1 MSNEYWIARLKRAM
15 TAENEARITG
25 ILVALALLAVACPA
39 GAQDYPS
46 RLIKLLQ
53 GFPPGGNVEFVA
65 RLLAHEMSKGLGQTI
80 IVESKPGVAGSLAAE
95 AVASAEPDGH
105 TLLLVVGA
113 HPATAAI
120 YKKLKYDPVDAF
132 AWIST
137 ASFYPF
143 IICVRQDSKLKSFAD
158 LLASARADPDKV
170 SSGTA
175 GNGSIAHM
183 TTEMLA
189 QMTGVKFLSVPYRG
203 EAPAVTGLLS
213 GDVDFVVAT
222 AALAIPHV
230 RSGVVR
236 ALAVTGA
243 SRWKDI
249 PDVPTVAE
257 GGLADFEVI
266 SWSGMAAPARTPK
279 PIIERLHAEIAKA
292 IAIPDVRSKLEAA
305 GSEVRATTPA
315 EMRALVDRQVK
326 MWSRVAKDAGI
337 ALD

>member
-1 MSNEYWIARLKRAM
+1 MRRLQAFAALG
-15 TAENEARITG
+15 T
-25 ILVALALLAVACPA
+25 LLALLCPA
-39 GAQDYPS
+39 RAQENAQQQAKDYPS

-65 RLLAHEMSKGLGQTI
+65 RLLAHEMSKTLGQTI
-80 IVESKPGVAGSLAAE
+80 IVEAKPGQAGSLAAE
-95 AVASAEPDGH
+95 AVAGAEPDGY
-105 TLLLVVGA
+105 TLLLVSGA

-120 YKKLKYDPVDAF
+120 YKNLRYDPVDGF

-158 LLASARADPDKV
+158 LIAGARATPGKV

-175 GNGSIAHM
+175 GNGSISHM

-189 QMTGVKFLSVPYRG
+189 QLAGVKFLSVPYRG
-203 EAPAVTGLLS
+203 EALAITGLLS
-213 GDVDFVVAT
+213 GDTDFVVAT

-243 SRWKDI
+243 ARWRDV

-257 GGLADFEVI
+257 EGVRDFEVI

-279 PIIERLHAEIAKA
+279 AIVGRLHAEIANA
-292 IAIPDVRSKLEAA
+292 IAVPDVRSKLEIA
-305 GSEVRATTPA
+305 GSEVRATSPG
-315 EMRALVDRQVK
+315 EMRALVELQVK
-326 MWSRVAKDAGI
+326 MWSKVAKEAHI
-337 ALD
+337 ELD

>member
-1 MSNEYWIARLKRAM
+1 MRRSQAFAVLG
-15 TAENEARITG
+15 T
-25 ILVALALLAVACPA
+25 LLALLCPA
-39 GAQDYPS
+39 RAQENAQQQAKDYPS

-65 RLLAHEMSKGLGQTI
+65 RLLAHEMSKTLGQTI
-80 IVESKPGVAGSLAAE
+80 IVEAKPGQAGSLAAE
-95 AVASAEPDGH
+95 AVAGAEPDGY
-105 TLLLVVGA
+105 TLLLVSGA

-120 YKKLKYDPVDAF
+120 YRKLKYDPVDGF

-143 IICVRQDSKLKSFAD
+143 IICVPQDSKLKSFAD
-158 LLASARADPDKV
+158 LIASARAAPGKV

-175 GNGSIAHM
+175 GNGSISHM

-189 QMTGVKFLSVPYRG
+189 QLAGANFLSVPYRG
-203 EAPAVTGLLS
+203 EALAVTGLLT
-213 GDVDFVVAT
+213 GDTDFVVAT

-230 RSGVVR
+230 RSGLLR

-243 SRWKDI
+243 DRWKDI

-257 GGLADFEVI
+257 EGVQDFEVI

-279 PIIERLHAEIAKA
+279 PIIGRLQAA
-292 IAIPDVRSKLEAA
+292 IANAIAVPDVRSKLEAA
-305 GSEVRATTPA
+305 GSEARSTSPA
-315 EMRALVDRQVK
+315 EMRALVERQVK
-326 MWSRVAKDAGI
+326 MWSKVAKDAHI
-337 ALD
+337 ELD

>member
-1 MSNEYWIARLKRAM
+1 MRIARSFA
-15 TAENEARITG
+15 AIG
-25 ILVALALLAVACPA
+25 ILLVLASPVR
-39 GAQDYPS
+39 AQDYPN

-65 RLLAHEMSKGLGQTI
+65 RLLAHEMSKSLGQTI
-80 IVESKPGVAGSLAAE
+80 IVESKPGQAGSLAAE
-95 AVASAEPDGH
+95 AVAVAEPDGH

-113 HPATAAI
+113 HPATAAV

-158 LLASARADPDKV
+158 LLASARAEPGKV

-183 TTEMLA
+183 TTEMLG

-213 GDVDFVVAT
+213 GDVDFVVST

-243 SRWKDI
+243 TRWKDI

-279 PIIERLHAEIAKA
+279 PIIDRLHAEIATA
-292 IAIPDVRSKLEAA
+292 ISLPDVRSKLEAA
-305 GSEVRATTPA
+305 GSEVRATAPA

-326 MWSRVAKDAGI
+326 MWSKVAKDAGI
-337 ALD
+337 GLD

>member
-1 MSNEYWIARLKRAM
+1 MRIARSFA
-15 TAENEARITG
+15 AIG
-25 ILVALALLAVACPA
+25 ILLVLASPVR
-39 GAQDYPS
+39 AQDYPS

-65 RLLAHEMSKGLGQTI
+65 RLLAHEMSKSLGQTI
-80 IVESKPGVAGSLAAE
+80 IVESKPGQAGSLAAE
-95 AVASAEPDGH
+95 AVAGAEPDGH

-113 HPATAAI
+113 HPATAAV

-158 LLASARADPDKV
+158 LLASARAEPGKV

-183 TTEMLA
+183 TTEMLG

-243 SRWKDI
+243 TRWKDI

-279 PIIERLHAEIAKA
+279 PIIDRLHAEIATA
-292 IAIPDVRSKLEAA
+292 ISLPDVRSRLEAA
-305 GSEVRATTPA
+305 GSEVRATPPA

-326 MWSRVAKDAGI
+326 MWSKVAKDAGI
-337 ALD
+337 GLD